1 MRGPSIFPG
10 YFKLPEKT
18 AEAIDAAGWLHT
30 GDVGEWTPSG
40 CLRIIDRKK
49 NIFKLAQGE
58 YVAAEKIENVC
69 ARCQLIAQCF
79 VYGDSLQSWLVGIVV
94 PDPDEVAIW
103 LKAENLPQQSLEE
116 LLKVP
121 QTEARLNRAILAQ
134 IVAAAKG
141 AKLAGFE
148 IVKRVHLEREMWSAE
163 NGLLTPTFKL
173 KRNEAKLKYKEAIAS
188 MYAAGIPAN
197 QSRL

>member
-1 MRGPSIFPG
+1 MSHPIPPISHRF
-10 YFKLPEKT
+10 
-18 AEAIDAAGWLHT
+18 
-30 GDVGEWTPSG
+30 
-40 CLRIIDRKK
+40 
-49 NIFKLAQGE
+49 
-58 YVAAEKIENVC
+58 
-69 ARCQLIAQCF
+69 
-79 VYGDSLQSWLVGIVV
+79 DSFFSLSL
-94 PDPDEVAIW
+94 DEVAIW
-103 LKAENLPQQSLEE
+103 IKAENLPQQSLEE

-121 QTEARLNRAILAQ
+121 QTEARLKVAILAQ

-188 MYAAGIPAN
+188 MYAAGIPTN

>member
-1 MRGPSIFPG
+1 MCIRDRISGAVKDFMRVAMGLKFVEGYGMTESMAAGTLTADGDTSNGHVGAPCPCVEIKLQDVPEMGYTSANSPPRGEVCMRGPSIFPG

-94 PDPDEVAIW
+94 PDPGTNPFLPYVAPHSSHI
-103 LKAENLPQQSLEE
+103 PQ
-116 LLKVP
+116 
-121 QTEARLNRAILAQ
+121 I
-134 IVAAAKG
+134 
-141 AKLAGFE
+141 
-148 IVKRVHLEREMWSAE
+148 
-163 NGLLTPTFKL
+163 
-173 KRNEAKLKYKEAIAS
+173 
-188 MYAAGIPAN
+188 
-197 QSRL
+197 

>member
-1 MRGPSIFPG
+1 M
-10 YFKLPEKT
+10 
-18 AEAIDAAGWLHT
+18 
-30 GDVGEWTPSG
+30 
-40 CLRIIDRKK
+40 
-49 NIFKLAQGE
+49 
-58 YVAAEKIENVC
+58 
-69 ARCQLIAQCF
+69 
-79 VYGDSLQSWLVGIVV
+79 
-94 PDPDEVAIW
+94 AIW

-121 QTEARLNRAILAQ
+121 QTEARLKRAILAQ

-188 MYAAGIPAN
+188 MYAAGIPPN